1 MRPLNAAKPPSGTFR
16 RDGAPLAMTDIAAS
30 RKAGPMGSLGRL
42 LPGILLSAVVAVA
55 SAQLEPVLKAATGGR
70 VGIPAIVI
78 ALIIGMALHPLANN
92 ERFAPGMT
100 FCVKKLL
107 RWAIALLGLRI
118 ALGDIVALGVSTALL
133 VVGSMAVT
141 VIVGFVLA
149 RQLGREAGMGALGAL
164 AGVATAVC
172 GASAALATATVVPDY
187 RNKAADVAFT
197 VIAMNVFATAAMLL
211 YPLICVWLGFSPQ
224 QTGIMLG
231 GTIHDVAQVVGAG
244 QSISDDVANAAVIVK
259 LFRVFLL
266 LPAVLIVGWWLVRD
280 GDGLAKAKVP
290 VPVFAIVFLGLCV
303 LNSLLALTPSVQPLY
318 VPVRDGLLEASRW
331 GLLVAIA
338 ALGLGTSM
346 AVMARLGWRHL
357 ALVAGT
363 SLTILVIVTG
373 GLVVIG

>member
-1 MRPLNAAKPPSGTFR
+1 MRPVNAAELPSGTFR
-16 RDGAPLAMTDIAAS
+16 RDGATFKMTDIAAS
-30 RKAGPMGSLGRL
+30 RQAGPLGTLRPL
-42 LPGILLSAVVAVA
+42 LPGILLSAVVAIA

-78 ALIIGMALHPLANN
+78 ALVIGMLLHPLANN

-118 ALGDIVALGVSTALL
+118 ALGDIVALGLSTALL
-133 VVGSMAVT
+133 VVGSMVVT
-141 VIVGFVLA
+141 TVVGFALA
-149 RQLGREAGMGALGAL
+149 HRLGREAGMGAL

-211 YPLICVWLGFSPQ
+211 YPLICVWLDFTPQ

-244 QSISDDVANAAVIVK
+244 QSVSDDVANAAVIVK

-280 GDGLAKAKVP
+280 GGDGLAKAKVP

-303 LNSLLALTPSVQPLY
+303 LNSLLALAPAVQPLY
-318 VPVRDGLLEASRW
+318 LPLRDGLLEASRW
-331 GLLVAIA
+331 GLLIAIA
-338 ALGLGTSM
+338 ALGLGTSIGS
-346 AVMARLGWRHL
+346 MARLGWRHL
-357 ALVAGT
+357 ALVTGT

-373 GLVVIG
+373 GLVLIG

>member
-1 MRPLNAAKPPSGTFR
+1 
-16 RDGAPLAMTDIAAS
+16 MTDIAAS
-30 RKAGPMGSLGRL
+30 RKAGSLGPL
-42 LPGILLSAVVAVA
+42 LPGILLSAAVA
-55 SAQLEPVLKAATGGR
+55 IASAFLEPLLKAAAGGR
-70 VGIPAIVI
+70 IGIPAIVI
-78 ALIIGMALHPLANN
+78 ALVIGMLLHPLANTR
-92 ERFAPGMT
+92 RFAPGMT

-118 ALGDIVALGVSTALL
+118 ALGDIAALGLSTALL
-133 VVGSMAVT
+133 IVGSMVVT
-141 VIVGFVLA
+141 VIVGFALA
-149 RQLGREAGMGALGAL
+149 RLLGREAGMGAL

-197 VIAMNVFATAAMLL
+197 VIAMNVFATVAMLA

-244 QSISDDVANAAVIVK
+244 QSVSDDVANAAVIVK

-280 GDGLAKAKVP
+280 GAGPSKAKVP

-303 LNSLLALTPSVQPLY
+303 LNSLLALAPAVQPLY
-318 VPVRDGLLEASRW
+318 LPLRDGLLEASRW
-331 GLLVAIA
+331 GLLIAIA
-338 ALGLGTSM
+338 ALGLGTSIGS
-346 AVMARLGWRHL
+346 MARLGWRHL
-357 ALVAGT
+357 ALVTGT

-373 GLVVIG
+373 GLVLIG